1 MFEARS
7 ALTAALQLGGRDGAD
22 GRRLLRLSELR
33 GWHLLQLGVFA
44 GSQFAQAAS
53 SVLAT
58 PLPQHPQQPLEG
70 KARVYRIAQDQYWVV
85 TRDAALPA
93 QLLAAI
99 APDVGTVTTL
109 SHARVRIRV
118 SGAPARSMLAA
129 VLSVDLHPTQFK
141 IGEALQTG
149 MHHLPIL
156 VERTDEDSYEFYFLR
171 TFAQT
176 LWEWLTD
183 AALQYGY
190 DLEVT
195 QV

>member
-1 MFEARS
+1 MFEACS
-7 ALTAALQLGGRDGAD
+7 ALAAALALGGRDGTD

-33 GWHLLQLGVFA
+33 GWYLLQLGVFTDSA
-44 GSQFAQAAS
+44 FAQAAS
-53 SVLAT
+53 AALDT
-58 PLPQHPQQPLEG
+58 PLPQQAQQPVQG

-85 TRDAALPA
+85 TRDATLSA

-99 APDVGTVTTL
+99 APDIGTVTSL
-109 SHARVRIRV
+109 SHARVRVGV
-118 SGAPARSMLAA
+118 SGGPVRSMLGG
-129 VLSVDLHPTQFK
+129 VLSVDLHPTRFK
-141 IGEALQTG
+141 VGEALQTG
-149 MHHLPIL
+149 MHHLPVL
-156 VERTDEDSYEFYFLR
+156 VERTDEDRYEFYFLR

>member
-7 ALTAALQLGGRDGAD
+7 ALAAAVALGGRDGAD

-44 GSQFAQAAS
+44 QSELAQAVRAM
-53 SVLAT
+53 LDTA
-58 PLPQHPQQPLEG
+58 LPQRPQQPAQG

-85 TRDAALPA
+85 TCDATLPG

-99 APDVGTVTTL
+99 AQDIGTVTSL
-109 SHARVRIRV
+109 SHARVRVRV
-118 SGAPARSMLAA
+118 SGAPARSMLAG
-129 VLSVDLHPTQFK
+129 VLAVDLHPTRFK
-141 IGEALQTG
+141 VGEALQTG
-149 MHHLPIL
+149 MHHLPVL

-183 AALQYGY
+183 AALRYGY